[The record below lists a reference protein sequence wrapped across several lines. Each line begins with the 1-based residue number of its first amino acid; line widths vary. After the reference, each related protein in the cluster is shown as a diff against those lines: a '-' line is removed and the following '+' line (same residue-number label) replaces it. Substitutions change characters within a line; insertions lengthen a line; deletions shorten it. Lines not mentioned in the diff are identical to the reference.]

1 MSRERVSYFLKILQ
15 KEQLI
20 IRIKPK
26 GKMPYYEANRTS
38 STFRSEKRWYG
49 LAMIAHSGLLEHLS
63 QLPEIKTAILFFSF
77 SPRDW
82 SASSDI
88 DLFLYGRDANFEKGK
103 FEHKLNREI
112 QVFSYENQ
120 KSIKRELDPNVI
132 PNIARGFNIKESIEP
147 FEVILHA

>member
-1 MSRERVSYFLKILQ
+1 MPRKTRTPPPFYISMIFHTKMENTLKGLFFNHSLKRWHFEELVRISGMSRERVSYFLKILQ

-63 QLPEIKTAILFFSF
+63 QLPEIKTAILFGSF
-77 SPRDW
+77 ARGDW

-88 DLFLYGRDANFEKGK
+88 DLFLYGRDANFEKG
-103 FEHKLNREI
+103 
-112 QVFSYENQ
+112 
-120 KSIKRELDPNVI
+120 
-132 PNIARGFNIKESIEP
+132 
-147 FEVILHA
+147 

>member
-1 MSRERVSYFLKILQ
+1 
-15 KEQLI
+15 
-20 IRIKPK
+20 
-26 GKMPYYEANRTS
+26 
-38 STFRSEKRWYG
+38 
-49 LAMIAHSGLLEHLS
+49 MIAHSGLLEHLS
-63 QLPEIKTAILFFSF
+63 QLPEIKTAILFGSF
-77 SPRDW
+77 ARGDW